1 MAQTRVDHYP
11 VYHRSVFQGNEGVA
25 MAVVTRK
32 TDEHEPAAVS
42 FLTALR
48 KQCTTAASG
57 TKTLRMLLRCLTSGL
72 NLSVFVI
79 EYHIKHGHCFPRNK
93 DLKLVISP

>member
-1 MAQTRVDHYP
+1 MAQARVDHYP

-25 MAVVTRK
+25 MAAVTRK
-32 TDEHEPAAVS
+32 TDEHESAAVS

-57 TKTLRMLLRCLTSGL
+57 TKTKECCCLR
-72 NLSVFVI
+72 V
-79 EYHIKHGHCFPRNK
+79 YHIKHGLCFPGKVTNEA
-93 DLKLVISP
+93 L